1 MYLKFFIILKLKNV
15 LKNSN
20 NSKNTIFSSVFNRL
34 KLTKIRFSVEIM
46 VYFKLNQILQVDYD
60 IIIILL

>member
-15 LKNSN
+15 LKKSN
-20 NSKNTIFSSVFNRL
+20 KSKNTIFSSVFNRL
-34 KLTKIRFSVEIM
+34 KLTKMRFSVEM
-46 VYFKLNQILQVDYD
+46 MAYFKLNQILQVDYD